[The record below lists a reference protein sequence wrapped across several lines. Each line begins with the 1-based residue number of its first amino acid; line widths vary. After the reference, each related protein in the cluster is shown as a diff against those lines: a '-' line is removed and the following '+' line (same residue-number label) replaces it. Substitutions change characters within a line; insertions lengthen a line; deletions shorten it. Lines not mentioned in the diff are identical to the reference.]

1 MLVCLVIKKDG
12 ILRFC
17 FDFRKLNI
25 IKKDVYLLLRIDDVL
40 DKLVGNKIFYLIS
53 VFVILMILEF
63 LVKILKM
70 FREICI
76 LFLVNFVMWV

>member
-40 DKLVGNKIFYLIS
+40 DKLVGNKWFLI
-53 VFVILMILEF
+53 LD
-63 LVKILKM
+63 LVSGY
-70 FREICI
+70 
-76 LFLVNFVMWV
+76 W